1 MLQEGLRGILFCC
14 AYNNGGREHPTNLL
28 LASQLPELSMIPPCQ
43 WYQAIYALHATW
55 PHLLIMNKE
64 KFFTRML

>member
-1 MLQEGLRGILFCC
+1 
-14 AYNNGGREHPTNLL
+14 
-28 LASQLPELSMIPPCQ
+28 MIPPCQ

-64 KFFTRML
+64 KFFTRNAVIFSKAVMRPRAVGSGLGSLVQGHNF